1 MPGRRVPLRALHVVR
16 VSRDAARHRAR
27 GGRLGHERPGRPD
40 LGARER
46 AGRPHPGRGR
56 GAAGHGAGGKGAGL
70 AAAHVAAGG
79 AHRRADRRLG
89 PAGRRPA
96 EDGQLR
102 HGPDRRARRAGRL
115 RGGGAGAGR
124 PGRRGHPVGRPGLP
138 GRARPE
144 AAGGLLL
151 RGAHGL
157 RRPRHRDRH
166 TAGTAG
172 RAVRE
177 RRPRHHHG
185 PALRGGRRAQ
195 GAQRRRLADADRSGP
210 ARASP
215 TPRRAPRRRVRR
227 RARPSRAGRVLG
239 RAAGGVR
246 RVAGTGLGARSRR
259 GRRARTRLLA
269 QPRGPGRHRH
279 RARRGVPA
287 ARALHGLAR
296 RRPVRRGADRRHGGR
311 PEHRRRLAR
320 AGPRRPA
327 RRPHPGAGAR
337 AVAGPEDHRA
347 VGAAPARARPR
358 VGVIVQ
364 SVDWLALRPAL
375 APALAALLVLTLDAV
390 LGRRRPGVR
399 TLLDVVAALG
409 VVAGLAALL
418 PLGSRT
424 RETFCWPDG
433 GCAYEVSRLTLALQA
448 IVLVSALVCLLLAMG
463 ARARPAG
470 GEQDDVEEGGSRPE
484 LLLLMLTATAGA
496 CALAGTRELASLAV
510 ALETASLPVVGLVAL
525 RRDGR
530 GAEASLKLLLTSV
543 LVFGLLVLCA
553 ALVYASSGSL
563 RLGAPVADRLG
574 DLGAVH
580 GVGLA
585 LVVAGAAFKLSLVPF
600 HLWTPET
607 YTGAPLPVAA
617 FLATTSKVAGLGAV
631 VLVLAVGA
639 PDQAAAWAPPMGV
652 LAAVTMTVGN
662 LVALRQ
668 QSVVRLLA
676 WSTVAQAGWVV
687 LPLGG
692 AVGGGVNGAVSA
704 SVAYLLAY
712 AVASLAAFA
721 VVVRVARTHPDGAR
735 HRLDAYAG
743 LWRRDPVLALVL
755 AFALLCLAGLP
766 PGVMGL
772 VAKVVALVP
781 VVGAQA
787 WGLAAAAVV
796 NAVLGIAVY
805 LRWAAHL
812 AGPADSGAES
822 VAASGT
828 AVAAEVGVNRAVQ
841 PRTQRLALALAAA
854 GCL

>member
-1 MPGRRVPLRALHVVR
+1 
-16 VSRDAARHRAR
+16 
-27 GGRLGHERPGRPD
+27 
-40 LGARER
+40 
-46 AGRPHPGRGR
+46 
-56 GAAGHGAGGKGAGL
+56 
-70 AAAHVAAGG
+70 
-79 AHRRADRRLG
+79 
-89 PAGRRPA
+89 
-96 EDGQLR
+96 
-102 HGPDRRARRAGRL
+102 
-115 RGGGAGAGR
+115 
-124 PGRRGHPVGRPGLP
+124 
-138 GRARPE
+138 
-144 AAGGLLL
+144 
-151 RGAHGL
+151 
-157 RRPRHRDRH
+157 
-166 TAGTAG
+166 
-172 RAVRE
+172 
-177 RRPRHHHG
+177 
-185 PALRGGRRAQ
+185 
-195 GAQRRRLADADRSGP
+195 
-210 ARASP
+210 
-215 TPRRAPRRRVRR
+215 
-227 RARPSRAGRVLG
+227 
-239 RAAGGVR
+239 
-246 RVAGTGLGARSRR
+246 
-259 GRRARTRLLA
+259 
-269 QPRGPGRHRH
+269 
-279 RARRGVPA
+279 
-287 ARALHGLAR
+287 
-296 RRPVRRGADRRHGGR
+296 
-311 PEHRRRLAR
+311 
-320 AGPRRPA
+320 
-327 RRPHPGAGAR
+327 
-337 AVAGPEDHRA
+337 
-347 VGAAPARARPR
+347 
-358 VGVIVQ
+358 VIVQ

-463 ARARPAG
+463 ARPRPAG
-470 GEQDDVEEGGSRPE
+470 GEQDDVEEGGTRPE

-530 GAEASLKLLLTSV
+530 GAEAALKLLLTSV
-543 LVFGLLVLCA
+543 LSFGLLVLGA

-563 RLGAPVADRLG
+563 LLGAPVSPRLG

-585 LVVAGAAFKLSLVPF
+585 LLVAGAAFKLSLVPF

-607 YTGAPLPVAA
+607 YAGAPLPVAA
-617 FLATTSKVAGLGAV
+617 FLSTTSKVAGLAAV

-639 PDQAAAWAPPMGV
+639 PGLAASWAPPVGV
-652 LAAVTMTVGN
+652 LAVVTMTVGN

-692 AVGGGVNGAVSA
+692 AVGGGVDGAVSA

-712 AVASLAAFA
+712 VVASLTAFA
-721 VVVRVARTHPDGAR
+721 VVVRVAQRHPDRSR

-743 LWRRDPVLALVL
+743 MWRRDPVLALVL
-755 AFALLCLAGLP
+755 GFALLCLAGLP

-781 VVGAQA
+781 VVGVEA
-787 WGLAAAAVV
+787 WGLAAVAVV
-796 NAVLGIAVY
+796 NVVLGIAVY

-812 AGPADSGAES
+812 AGEPVQWAASEPVRSSPAGSGSAGSGAAGS
-822 VAASGT
+822 GSAGLGT
-828 AVAAEVGVNRAVQ
+828 AGSGPLQRLGPQ
-841 PRTQRLALALAAA
+841 PRAQRLALALAAA
-854 GCL
+854 GCLALSLLPEGLVALLGGVDLP